1 MVNNSQYGDLT
12 EGGITVAASVV
23 ETPAAPTGRRGAM
36 RSLGA
41 AAMALLAAQSLTGS
55 AGAKHQVKR
64 QAKKV
69 KPGIGAITQV
79 EDNQTVQP
87 GQWNEGFAQC
97 PPGLRVIAG
106 GGYLDNDLC
115 VLTGSQQATVLPET
129 WFAGGRCPAGQTS
142 NIRVTAL
149 CVA

>member
-1 MVNNSQYGDLT
+1 MNQDHQNELLNDVSRSSLAPGVQ
-12 EGGITVAASVV
+12 
-23 ETPAAPTGRRGAM
+23 PAPGRRNAI

-41 AAMALLAAQSLTGS
+41 AALALVAGERIASVS
-55 AGAKHQVKR
+55 A
-64 QAKKV
+64 AKK
-69 KPGIGAITQV
+69 KAKKAKLGRITV
-79 EDNQTVQP
+79 IEDNQTVQP

-97 PPGLRVIAG
+97 PAGQRVISG

-115 VLTGSQQATVLPET
+115 VLTGSQQAFVTPET

-149 CVA
+149 CIAG

>member
-1 MVNNSQYGDLT
+1 MNQDHQGEALN
-12 EGGITVAASVV
+12 VASFSTADPGVQP
-23 ETPAAPTGRRGAM
+23 TPGRRSAI
-36 RSLGA
+36 RSFGA
-41 AAMALLAAQSLTGS
+41 AALAFV
-55 AGAKHQVKR
+55 AGARIANVSA
-64 QAKKV
+64 AKK
-69 KPGIGAITQV
+69 KAKKAKLGRITVV

-97 PPGLRVIAG
+97 PAGQRVISG

-115 VLTGSQQATVLPET
+115 MLTGSQQAVVFAES

-149 CVA
+149 CIAG